1 MNIKLISLLSFV
13 AFLTGCHSGS
23 FNKNASKLE
32 LVRITNYKLDG
43 LIKSQNTALYKSIIS
58 TNIKEFRY
66 YLPSMIDSIKKDTFY
81 FSYVIDRD
89 DNSFLLVDNKK
100 CPLTGKKSYK
110 IDNMDFVI
118 NKYLYDEENSFDEE
132 REILI
137 NDSAGLIQVYS
148 LVWGIISTHIKDSLT
163 SQLNRALITDTTLF
177 VMKESNIHVY
187 NQNLI
192 EKIKK
197 QKQPPTS
204 KIE

>member
-1 MNIKLISLLSFV
+1 MKIKLISLLSFL
-13 AFLTGCHSGS
+13 AFLTGCHSGP

-43 LIKSQNTALYKSIIS
+43 LIKSKNTALYKSIIS
-58 TNIKEFRY
+58 TNTKEFRY
-66 YLPSMIDSIKKDTFY
+66 YLPSMIDTIKKDTFY
-81 FSYVIDRD
+81 FSYVMSRD

-110 IDNMDFVI
+110 IDNNDFVI

-132 REILI
+132 KEILI
-137 NDSAGLIQVYS
+137 NDSVGLIQVYS

-187 NQNLI
+187 NKNLI

-204 KIE
+204 Q